1 MDHMYNNTE
10 SFLIAYHDKLGSNKK
25 QAWQANFERDILQE
39 ATVAKNAE
47 IQSAIDR
54 VEAAERDKQDVDDAT
69 IALSEE
75 EQAEVDENY
84 EPVRSRSFTFEV
96 PADKLKDG
104 EGKVRLCCKTR
115 YNCCVICDL
124 ILYKHHR

>member
-1 MDHMYNNTE
+1 
-10 SFLIAYHDKLGSNKK
+10 
-25 QAWQANFERDILQE
+25 
-39 ATVAKNAE
+39 VAKNAE

-104 EGKVRLCCKTR
+104 EGKVRFCCKTR

-124 ILYKHHR
+124 IHHTSPIICCSYDTMGLRLYVVFLIRKCAPSKSH